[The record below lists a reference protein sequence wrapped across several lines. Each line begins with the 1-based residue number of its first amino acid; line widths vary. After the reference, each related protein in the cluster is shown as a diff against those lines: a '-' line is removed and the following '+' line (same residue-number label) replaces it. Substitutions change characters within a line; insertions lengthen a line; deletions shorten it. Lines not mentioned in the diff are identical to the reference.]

1 MPDPARNGPRW
12 LGALGG
18 GLMSSMAWRP
28 VAHAVL
34 PLEAWPETVLGCI
47 LLLNS

>member
-1 MPDPARNGPRW
+1 MPDPARNGPGR

-28 VAHAVL
+28 VVHAVL
-34 PLEAWPETVLGCI
+34 PLEAWPETVLGYI